1 MVVKR
6 YKRKDGYVANFYCSN
21 QTGHKVCSP
30 HTHLV
35 SDVED
40 YVYDAMVKRAYSIEK
55 SKKEGKTNINQKLS
69 EIHSQIEDINAR
81 IENLV
86 LNLEQ
91 AGAVSLKY
99 INKRIEELDAEKAK
113 LEAENGTWSFEAD
126 MLAVPSLYD
135 WEEKS
140 LDEKKAAAR
149 SMVKNVVIT
158 REGVITVDWRM

>member
-1 MVVKR
+1 M
-6 YKRKDGYVANFYCSN
+6 
-21 QTGHKVCSP
+21 
-30 HTHLV
+30 
-35 SDVED
+35 
-40 YVYDAMVKRAYSIEK
+40 
-55 SKKEGKTNINQKLS
+55 
-69 EIHSQIEDINAR
+69 
-81 IENLV
+81 
-86 LNLEQ
+86 
-91 AGAVSLKY
+91 SLKY

-158 REGVITVDWRM
+158 RESVITVDWRM